1 MVYYNLLHYPNNSN
15 ERCFWCFILPNLFAF
30 RFYRNFSRLFILFTF
45 LTFLSSIFAVAFLRF
60 FFLKFSL
67 LDYFFMFIYICFIN
81 LWKSALNFTVRSN
94 KVYLLI
100 DSWTDFWSNFIPWIF
115 YNFIM
120 IYSIEQPSPLTFF
133 SILNLS
139 LCLVS
144 R

>member
-1 MVYYNLLHYPNNSN
+1 MKDVFDVSFYQICLLLDFIEIFLVYLFCSPFWLFYLLYFH
-15 ERCFWCFILPNLFAF
+15 LFSW
-30 RFYRNFSRLFILFTF
+30 Y
-45 LTFLSSIFAVAFLRF
+45 
-60 FFLKFSL
+60 FFLVKFSL

-81 LWKSALNFTVRSN
+81 LWKSALSFTVRSN

-120 IYSIEQPSPLTFF
+120 IFSIEQPSPLTFF